1 MTTTTGGLRVTGG
14 LFISGT
20 GGGGGGG
27 GSPVSTNPPS
37 TTADSPF
44 GAGSSYLFNGLS
56 QYLIYNAA
64 PLAVGTDWTI
74 EWFQKDTG
82 TNEFPRPFMTTGGWG
97 VSIEGAK
104 SGDPAEMYVWTP
116 GANAIASVNRMNAW
130 HHFALS
136 AIGGSVQ
143 VYFDG
148 VALGSTLF
156 FSTPSFAGDTL
167 QIGAKPGGSD
177 SESFGGYLTDFRW
190 TDGVG
195 VYTGNF
201 TVPTSELQSTQS
213 SGTNIN
219 AIHHG
224 QVKLLVKP

>member
-1 MTTTTGGLRVTGG
+1 MTTITGGLRVTGG

-104 SGDPAEMYVWTP
+104 TSANFYAWMSGVNNP
-116 GANAIASVNRMNAW
+116 GSVDISSGW
-130 HHFALS
+130 HHFAIS
-136 AIGGSVQ
+136 TKIGRAHV
-143 VYFDG
+143 
-148 VALGSTLF
+148 
-156 FSTPSFAGDTL
+156 
-167 QIGAKPGGSD
+167 
-177 SESFGGYLTDFRW
+177 
-190 TDGVG
+190 
-195 VYTGNF
+195 
-201 TVPTSELQSTQS
+201 
-213 SGTNIN
+213 
-219 AIHHG
+219 
-224 QVKLLVKP
+224 